1 MIPFTCHVCKTAL
14 TADHAQA
21 GKQLRCPTCMT
32 VLKVPLGNVI
42 AQASLGTGGGRRFPF
57 QCGYCSSRLEAN
69 ESMCGQDGHCPT
81 CDNQIT
87 IPILQRDGRLLDPK
101 TRQIIKPDP
110 HPVHAYAAAGARA
123 PTIHRRQDGSRIIRC
138 THCGAESPISANNCM
153 GCGMPF
159 TLEGTTRA
167 APGTSNGFCTASL
180 VLGIISLPLG
190 CTVIPPILAIIFGA
204 IGYRQAS
211 ESGSSGDKG
220 KAIAG
225 MALAGLGGALFAY
238 FKLN

>member
-1 MIPFTCHVCKTAL
+1 
-14 TADHAQA
+14 
-21 GKQLRCPTCMT
+21 MT
-32 VLKVPLGNVI
+32 VLTVP
-42 AQASLGTGGGRRFPF
+42 ARQAAAEPVRVGAGGGGRRFPF

-69 ESMCGQDGHCPT
+69 ESMSGQEGHCPT
-81 CDNQIT
+81 CDSQIT

-123 PTIHRRQDGSRIIRC
+123 PQILRRADGAQIIRC

-159 TLEGTTRA
+159 TLEGTTVA
-167 APGTSNGFCTASL
+167 APGTSNGFCTSSL

-190 CTVIPPILAIIFGA
+190 CTIIPPILAVIFGL
-204 IGYRQAS
+204 IGLRQAATS
-211 ESGSSGDKG
+211 QSSSDKG
-220 KAIAG
+220 KAIT
-225 MALAGLGGALFAY
+225 GLICAAVGGIGHLLY
-238 FKLN
+238 WMR